1 MRDPLQFRMLQK
13 FISLNAG
20 ACAEPAR
27 VDVVR
32 GADELLAPTEAPEI
46 PRFANVGQL
55 VLLDDDLAPARQIF
69 FSLCKQN
76 RYD

>member
-1 MRDPLQFRMLQK
+1 MLQK

-20 ACAEPAR
+20 TPTEPTR
-27 VDVVR
+27 EEVVK
-32 GADELLAPTEAPEI
+32 ATEQLLAPADAPEI

-55 VLLDDDLAPARQIF
+55 VLLDDELAPARQIF